1 MYRVVSRVSGSV
13 KCRVSRISGSVKC
26 RVSRVS
32 GSVKCRIQGSI
43 GFGVV
48 SSV

>member
-13 KCRVSRISGSVKC
+13 KCK
-26 RVSRVS
+26 VSRVS

-43 GFGVV
+43 GFRVV

>member
-1 MYRVVSRVSGSV
+1 MYRVVSR
-13 KCRVSRISGSVKC
+13 ISDSVKC

-32 GSVKCRIQGSI
+32 GSVECRIQGSI
-43 GFGVV
+43 GFRVV

>member
-1 MYRVVSRVSGSV
+1 MYRVVSKVSGSV
-13 KCRVSRISGSVKC
+13 KCK
-26 RVSRVS
+26 VSRVS

-43 GFGVV
+43 GFRVV